1 MEREEAE
8 ELLARKLS
16 EEPEETDEEEAGAKA
31 AKRLHPKW
39 EIRIQANVDPIVE
52 ETIAYRSLAREVD
65 GRYDGVKTEGVR
77 AEEVRTDEVRA
88 DDAKTDE
95 GNRIRKKEE
104 HSE

>member
-16 EEPEETDEEEAGAKA
+16 EEPAEADEEEAGAKA
-31 AKRLHPKW
+31 ARRLHPKW

-52 ETIAYRSLAREVD
+52 ETIAYRSIAQEVD
-65 GRYDGVKTEGVR
+65 GRYDGV
-77 AEEVRTDEVRA
+77 RTDSGKPGKA
-88 DDAKTDE
+88 DE
-95 GNRIRKKEE
+95 G